1 VTAKKCKCQST
12 SPFLWASNP
21 RDSIFVKDPV
31 FRPKAAQTYA
41 HLTPEQNIVLY
52 KQFSV
57 YSRANPLAKPTLNKH
72 EL

>member
-1 VTAKKCKCQST
+1 MKCKCHPN
-12 SPFLWASNP
+12 SPFHWESNP
-21 RDSIFVKDPV
+21 RLSIFATDIT

-41 HLTPEQNIVLY
+41 HLTPEENIVLY

-57 YSRANPLAKPTLNKH
+57 YARANPMQKPTLNKH